1 MKKLL
6 NDFFD
11 RYFHDEESIIL
22 VILLSAGLIILLL
35 FGSVLAPLIAAI
47 IISYLMQ
54 GLVNLLLRQRM
65 STKLAFASVYILFV
79 GIFTML
85 LFFVLPQVW
94 NQLRRML
101 DDVPNLV
108 NQAQEALRNLPENY
122 PDVFSEQWVQQAI
135 NSLSGEVR
143 GFGQTILEFS
153 LASLP
158 SLFGLF
164 IFLILMPILVF
175 FMMKDKDELVLWF
188 GNFLPRNRPLMSAIW
203 KEMDEQI
210 ANYIRGKVVEI
221 IIVGS
226 AAYLIFILIGINY
239 ALALSV
245 LVGVSVI
252 VPYIGAIAVTI
263 PVVAIAY
270 IQWGF
275 TGEFYSVTL
284 AYLILQIIDGNV
296 LVPIIFSEAVNLH
309 PVAIIA
315 AVLFFGGIWGMA
327 GVFFAIPLA
336 TLIKAIIN
344 AWPSKVQ
351 SKPLP
356 D

>member
-35 FGSVLAPLIAAI
+35 FGSILAPLIAAI

-175 FMMKDKDELVLWF
+175 FMMKDKDELVLWV
-188 GNFLPRNRPLMSAIW
+188 GNFLPQYWQENRPR
-203 KEMDEQI
+203 K
-210 ANYIRGKVVEI
+210 K
-221 IIVGS
+221 
-226 AAYLIFILIGINY
+226 
-239 ALALSV
+239 
-245 LVGVSVI
+245 
-252 VPYIGAIAVTI
+252 
-263 PVVAIAY
+263 
-270 IQWGF
+270 
-275 TGEFYSVTL
+275 TL
-284 AYLILQIIDGNV
+284 KRAK
-296 LVPIIFSEAVNLH
+296 
-309 PVAIIA
+309 
-315 AVLFFGGIWGMA
+315 A
-327 GVFFAIPLA
+327 GRL
-336 TLIKAIIN
+336 
-344 AWPSKVQ
+344 
-351 SKPLP
+351 

>member
-22 VILLSAGLIILLL
+22 VILLSVGLIILLL
-35 FGSVLAPLIAAI
+35 FGSILAPLIAAI

-158 SLFGLF
+158 
-164 IFLILMPILVF
+164 
-175 FMMKDKDELVLWF
+175 
-188 GNFLPRNRPLMSAIW
+188 
-203 KEMDEQI
+203 
-210 ANYIRGKVVEI
+210 
-221 IIVGS
+221 
-226 AAYLIFILIGINY
+226 
-239 ALALSV
+239 
-245 LVGVSVI
+245 
-252 VPYIGAIAVTI
+252 
-263 PVVAIAY
+263 
-270 IQWGF
+270 
-275 TGEFYSVTL
+275 
-284 AYLILQIIDGNV
+284 
-296 LVPIIFSEAVNLH
+296 
-309 PVAIIA
+309 
-315 AVLFFGGIWGMA
+315 
-327 GVFFAIPLA
+327 
-336 TLIKAIIN
+336 
-344 AWPSKVQ
+344 
-351 SKPLP
+351 
-356 D
+356 

>member
-35 FGSVLAPLIAAI
+35 FGSILAPLIAAI

-65 STKLAFASVYILFV
+65 STKLAFSSVYILFV

-221 IIVGS
+221 IIVGLS
-226 AAYLIFILIGINY
+226 LIHI
-239 ALALSV
+239 
-245 LVGVSVI
+245 
-252 VPYIGAIAVTI
+252 
-263 PVVAIAY
+263 
-270 IQWGF
+270 
-275 TGEFYSVTL
+275 
-284 AYLILQIIDGNV
+284 
-296 LVPIIFSEAVNLH
+296 
-309 PVAIIA
+309 
-315 AVLFFGGIWGMA
+315 
-327 GVFFAIPLA
+327 
-336 TLIKAIIN
+336 
-344 AWPSKVQ
+344 
-351 SKPLP
+351 
-356 D
+356 

>member
-35 FGSVLAPLIAAI
+35 FGSILAPLIAAI

-122 PDVFSEQWVQQAI
+122 PDVFSE
-135 NSLSGEVR
+135 
-143 GFGQTILEFS
+143 
-153 LASLP
+153 
-158 SLFGLF
+158 
-164 IFLILMPILVF
+164 
-175 FMMKDKDELVLWF
+175 
-188 GNFLPRNRPLMSAIW
+188 
-203 KEMDEQI
+203 
-210 ANYIRGKVVEI
+210 
-221 IIVGS
+221 
-226 AAYLIFILIGINY
+226 
-239 ALALSV
+239 
-245 LVGVSVI
+245 
-252 VPYIGAIAVTI
+252 
-263 PVVAIAY
+263 
-270 IQWGF
+270 
-275 TGEFYSVTL
+275 
-284 AYLILQIIDGNV
+284 
-296 LVPIIFSEAVNLH
+296 
-309 PVAIIA
+309 
-315 AVLFFGGIWGMA
+315 
-327 GVFFAIPLA
+327 
-336 TLIKAIIN
+336 
-344 AWPSKVQ
+344 
-351 SKPLP
+351 
-356 D
+356 

>member
-35 FGSVLAPLIAAI
+35 FGSILAPLIAAI

-188 GNFLPRNRPLMSAIW
+188 GNFCRAI
-203 KEMDEQI
+203 D
-210 ANYIRGKVVEI
+210 
-221 IIVGS
+221 
-226 AAYLIFILIGINY
+226 
-239 ALALSV
+239 
-245 LVGVSVI
+245 
-252 VPYIGAIAVTI
+252 
-263 PVVAIAY
+263 
-270 IQWGF
+270 
-275 TGEFYSVTL
+275 
-284 AYLILQIIDGNV
+284 
-296 LVPIIFSEAVNLH
+296 H
-309 PVAIIA
+309 
-315 AVLFFGGIWGMA
+315 
-327 GVFFAIPLA
+327 
-336 TLIKAIIN
+336 
-344 AWPSKVQ
+344 
-351 SKPLP
+351 
-356 D
+356 

>member
-1 MKKLL
+1 
-6 NDFFD
+6 
-11 RYFHDEESIIL
+11 
-22 VILLSAGLIILLL
+22 
-35 FGSVLAPLIAAI
+35 
-47 IISYLMQ
+47 MQ

-252 VPYIGAIAVTI
+252 VPYL
-263 PVVAIAY
+263 
-270 IQWGF
+270 
-275 TGEFYSVTL
+275 S
-284 AYLILQIIDGNV
+284 LIHI
-296 LVPIIFSEAVNLH
+296 
-309 PVAIIA
+309 
-315 AVLFFGGIWGMA
+315 
-327 GVFFAIPLA
+327 
-336 TLIKAIIN
+336 
-344 AWPSKVQ
+344 
-351 SKPLP
+351 
-356 D
+356 

>member
-6 NDFFD
+6 KDFFD

-35 FGSVLAPLIAAI
+35 FGSILAPLIAAI

-226 AAYLIFILIGINY
+226 AAYLIFILIGK
-239 ALALSV
+239 
-245 LVGVSVI
+245 
-252 VPYIGAIAVTI
+252 
-263 PVVAIAY
+263 
-270 IQWGF
+270 
-275 TGEFYSVTL
+275 
-284 AYLILQIIDGNV
+284 IDKK
-296 LVPIIFSEAVNLH
+296 S
-309 PVAIIA
+309 
-315 AVLFFGGIWGMA
+315 
-327 GVFFAIPLA
+327 
-336 TLIKAIIN
+336 
-344 AWPSKVQ
+344 
-351 SKPLP
+351 
-356 D
+356 

>member
-1 MKKLL
+1 
-6 NDFFD
+6 
-11 RYFHDEESIIL
+11 
-22 VILLSAGLIILLL
+22 
-35 FGSVLAPLIAAI
+35 
-47 IISYLMQ
+47 
-54 GLVNLLLRQRM
+54 
-65 STKLAFASVYILFV
+65 
-79 GIFTML
+79 ML

-94 NQLRRML
+94 NQLRRMV
-101 DDVPNLV
+101 DEVPNLV
-108 NQAQEALRNLPENY
+108 NQGQEALRNLPENY

-158 SLFGLF
+158 SLFAWF
-164 IFLILMPILVF
+164 IFLILVPILVF

-188 GNFLPRNRPLMSAIW
+188 GNFLPRNKPLMNAIW
-203 KEMDEQI
+203 QEMDEQI

-226 AAYLIFILIGINY
+226 AAYLIFIIVGINY

-351 SKPLP
+351 SKPLT